1 MVFVLIEFI
10 RCCNLSYNLKT
21 CIFYALLM
29 IRLTLPNLPMKYGS
43 WLLDLKKWQRRLQMC
58 DPGFLIIHAV
68 TRYPIFRFSSS
79 MMMMMMFW
87 RLDDLHTKDVFFFF
101 FHLGFLVANK
111 SRRWGVVHNGSV
123 AFPWSKECLVE
134 LKKLRQVKFP
144 GTSQTSHFLNPKALQ
159 KWKSRGFFTRG
170 ESMLI
175 HVNPGYIIMV
185 NPC

>member
-79 MMMMMMFW
+79 MMMMMMMFW

-101 FHLGFLVANK
+101 P
-111 SRRWGVVHNGSV
+111 SW
-123 AFPWSKECLVE
+123 
-134 LKKLRQVKFP
+134 FP
-144 GTSQTSHFLNPKALQ
+144 GGQQISQVGRGAQWFGGISLVQRVPGGTEKVEAGEISGDQSDQSLFES
-159 KWKSRGFFTRG
+159 KSSAEVKIQRFFYKRW
-170 ESMLI
+170 I
-175 HVNPGYIIMV
+175 HVDS
-185 NPC
+185 C